1 MLGRLRIV
9 LLVLVG
15 PLLAALGALIIQVI
29 ANGQVSSWSAVVAIA
44 VLVGTMTCWME
55 WRSLLTLWRES

>member
-29 ANGQVSSWSAVVAIA
+29 ANGQVSSWTAVVVIA
-44 VLVGTMTCWME
+44 VLVAAMTCWME

>member
-1 MLGRLRIV
+1 
-9 LLVLVG
+9 VLVG
-15 PLLAALGALIIQVI
+15 PLLAAPGALIIQVI